1 MNFEPRAFRDALGR
15 FASGVTVVSC
25 ELDGELSAMTV
36 SAFASV
42 SLDPPLVL
50 ICIARKAS
58 NHDRI
63 ARAGRFGVSVLA
75 ADQQALSNRF
85 AGYGGE
91 DAPVDWSRESVKTPV
106 LRGALA
112 WLDCAVE
119 QAVPAGDHT
128 VYIGRV
134 EALGATDGA
143 PLTYWR
149 GGYRSLRS
157 D

>member
-1 MNFEPRAFRDALGR
+1 
-15 FASGVTVVSC
+15 VTVVSC
-25 ELDGELSAMTV
+25 LVDDEPSAMTV

-42 SLDPPLVL
+42 SLDPALVL
-50 ICIARKAS
+50 VCIARKAS

-63 ARAGRFGVSVLA
+63 ARAGRFGVSVLSA
-75 ADQQALSNRF
+75 EQQALSNRF

-91 DAPVDWSRESVKTPV
+91 DAVVEWMREGVRTPV

-112 WLDCAVE
+112 WLDCTVE

-134 EALGATDGA
+134 EALGSADGA

-149 GGYRSLRS
+149 GGYRSLQL